1 MGAVDFASSLVPV
14 RGQELSRGDTVY
26 ELIQWGTRA
35 GDVKLSK
42 LRVIRTVRAA
52 AQCECCDGAREGQHV
67 TIPFHRLRME
77 PKPEAAPSDT
87 GTHRVRLVKSA
98 PVSEP
103 PPSPVPRPAASS
115 GQDFDA
121 LVEMGRDVLG
131 NLAREQAALEKE
143 QAKLVRDVE
152 AIDANHRK
160 TIEALEQELIEA
172 RRAHEDDRRF
182 AATRAET
189 IDKRLAQITRRRQL
203 LEALAEP
210 VL

>member
-1 MGAVDFASSLVPV
+1 MAALDFASNLVPV
-14 RGQELSRGDTVY
+14 RGTELERGDFVY
-26 ELIQWGTRA
+26 EHIQWGTRA
-35 GDVKLSK
+35 GDVKWAK
-42 LRVIRTVRAA
+42 LRVLKTVRAA
-52 AQCECCDGAREGQHV
+52 AQCEFCDGAREGQSI

-77 PKPEAAPSDT
+77 PKPEET

-103 PPSPVPRPAASS
+103 PPPRPAASS

-131 NLAREQAALEKE
+131 NLAREQAGLEKE
-143 QAKLVRDVE
+143 QAKLARDVE
-152 AIDANHRK
+152 AIDANHRT
-160 TIEALEQELIEA
+160 TIEALEKELIDA

-182 AATRAET
+182 AATRAEA
-189 IDKRLAQITRRRQL
+189 IDKRLTQLARRRQL

-210 VL
+210 VV